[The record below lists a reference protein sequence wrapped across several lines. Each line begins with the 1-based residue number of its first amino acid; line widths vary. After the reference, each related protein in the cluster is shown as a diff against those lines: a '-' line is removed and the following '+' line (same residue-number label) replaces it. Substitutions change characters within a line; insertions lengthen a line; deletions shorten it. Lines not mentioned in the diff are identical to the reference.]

1 MEDEY
6 SEYRALLAPGMR
18 IEIGIPLAGGGVFRD
33 WGVISESGGD
43 LLQMQISRDVLPAN
57 VRVDVGFILDV
68 SIRLG
73 KDSYTCSGIV
83 TDRLGARILLIRL
96 FGRFTLSERRQFF
109 RADMALKVRYDIVDE
124 SSRKEVE
131 QDWEVRKEREQM
143 KFQGYD
149 DFVIAAQM
157 ARFQP
162 AKPIAWQDLLRAQL
176 NLGGGGICL
185 RMPMTARP
193 EQLVNLELYLPLD
206 PPRLV
211 HAVGQVIHMKPPL
224 TLRDGSSR
232 YDVGME
238 FLFLDERDRD
248 LIFKQISSVQIAHLR
263 KVADKRELE
272 EHEETQSAH
281 LTRKQVITRLAWTLL
296 FLLLAFLAG
305 RYLISYS
312 KAPPENE
319 IQKTYEE
326 SIRKY
331 RHLDKNP

>member
-1 MEDEY
+1 MEDDY
-6 SEYRALLAPGMR
+6 SEYRQVLAPGMR
-18 IEIGIPLAGGGVFRD
+18 IEIGIPLSGGGVFRD

-43 LLQMQISRDVLPAN
+43 LLQLQISRDVLPAN

-68 SIRLG
+68 SVWLG

-83 TDRLGARILLIRL
+83 TDRLGERVLQIRL
-96 FGRFTLSERRQFF
+96 FGRFTLRERRQFF
-109 RADMALKVRYDIVDE
+109 RTDMALKVRYDVVDE
-124 SSRKEVE
+124 SNRKEVE
-131 QDWEVRKEREQM
+131 RDWEVRKEREQM

-157 ARFQP
+157 ARYQP
-162 AKPIAWQDLLRAQL
+162 AKDIVWRDQLRAQL

-185 RMPMTARP
+185 RMPTTARAD
-193 EQLVNLELYLPLD
+193 QLVNMELYLPLE

-211 HAVGQVIHMKPPL
+211 HAVGQVIHVKAPL
-224 TLRDGSSR
+224 VQRDGSSR

-263 KVADKRELE
+263 KVSDKREMNE
-272 EHEETQSAH
+272 ADASPAAR
-281 LTRKQVITRLAWTLL
+281 LTGRQYLVRALWVLL
-296 FLLLAFLAG
+296 FLLLAFALG
-305 RYLISYS
+305 RYFISYS

-331 RHLDKNP
+331 RHLDKQP

>member
-1 MEDEY
+1 MEDDY
-6 SEYRALLAPGMR
+6 SEYREVLAPGLR
-18 IEIGIPLAGGGVFRD
+18 IEIGIPLSGGGVFRD
-33 WGVISESGGD
+33 WGIIDQSSGD
-43 LLQMQISRDVLPAN
+43 LVQVQITRDVLPSN

-68 SIRLG
+68 SVWLG

-83 TDRLGARILLIRL
+83 TEKLGARVLQIRL
-96 FGRFTLSERRQFF
+96 FGRFTLRERRQFF

-124 SSRKEVE
+124 SSRSQVE
-131 QDWEVRKEREQM
+131 REWEVRKEREQM

-149 DFVIAAQM
+149 DFVIAAHM

-162 AKPIAWQDLLRAQL
+162 EKPIVWQDLLRAQL

-185 RMPMTARP
+185 RMPKTARP
-193 EQLVNLELYLPLD
+193 DQLVNLELYLPLE
-206 PPRLV
+206 PLRIV
-211 HAVGQVIHMKPPL
+211 HAVGQVIHVKPPL
-224 TLRDGSSR
+224 QQRDGSSR

-248 LIFKQISSVQIAHLR
+248 LVFKQISSVQIAHLR
-263 KVADKRELE
+263 KVADKQELVE
-272 EHEETQSAH
+272 SEETPVPRPTVKERAK
-281 LTRKQVITRLAWTLL
+281 RAALAFF
-296 FLLLAFLAG
+296 FLLVCFLLA

-312 KAPPENE
+312 QAPPENE

-331 RHLDKNP
+331 RHLEKSP

>member
-6 SEYRALLAPGMR
+6 SEYRAVLAPGMR
-18 IEIGIPLAGGGVFRD
+18 IEIGIPLSGGGVFRD

-43 LLQMQISRDVLPAN
+43 LLLLQISRDVLPAN

-68 SIRLG
+68 SVWLG

-83 TDRLGARILLIRL
+83 TARLSELVLQVRL
-96 FGRFTLSERRQFF
+96 FGRFTLRERRQFF
-109 RADMALKVRYDIVDE
+109 RTDMALKVRYDIVDE

-131 QDWEVRKEREQM
+131 RDWEVRKEREQM

-162 AKPIAWQDLLRAQL
+162 AKDIVWRDLLRAQL

-185 RMPMTARP
+185 RMPTTARP
-193 EQLVNLELYLPLD
+193 DQLVNLELYLPLE

-211 HAVGQVIHMKPPL
+211 HAVGQVIHVKPPL

-248 LIFKQISSVQIAHLR
+248 LIFKQISSVQIANLR
-263 KVADKRELE
+263 KISDKRDMDELGDDVAP
-272 EHEETQSAH
+272 S
-281 LTRKQVITRLAWTLL
+281 LAPRQYLMRALWVLL
-296 FLLLAFLAG
+296 FLFAAYGLG
-305 RYLISYS
+305 RYLIAYRQ
-312 KAPPENE
+312 APPENE

-331 RHLDKNP
+331 RHMDRQP